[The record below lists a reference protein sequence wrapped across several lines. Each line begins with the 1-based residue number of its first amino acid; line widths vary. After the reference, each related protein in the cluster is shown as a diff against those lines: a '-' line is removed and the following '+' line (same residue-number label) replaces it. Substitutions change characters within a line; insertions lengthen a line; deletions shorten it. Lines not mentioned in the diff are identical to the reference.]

1 MSSAASNSSTKVFL
15 AWYLSNLATNPLRT
29 KACTSGLL
37 SGLQELTAQ
46 KLSGSKKLDKR
57 IIQMACYGE

>member
-1 MSSAASNSSTKVFL
+1 MSSTASNSSAKLFL

-57 IIQMACYGE
+57 IVQMACYGK